1 MERVT
6 FEQLLD
12 AGVHFG
18 HLKRKWNPNMAPYIF
33 MERKGIH
40 IIDLYKTQAKMEEAA
55 NALKQIAMSG
65 KQILFVATKKQAQD
79 LVANKVS
86 RINMPYVTE
95 RWPGGMLTNFAT
107 IRRTIRK
114 MKSMEKLMSGSAY
127 EKLSKRE
134 RLQMAREKAKME
146 KQFGSVA
153 DMNRLPAAVFV
164 VDIIKEY
171 IAVREAT
178 KLDIN
183 TFAIVDTNSD
193 PRQVDFP
200 VPANDDAS
208 KSIDLVLEYMV
219 KAVEEGLN
227 ERKMEKEKARQEKE
241 SERKVKEKRKT
252 APKEKVAE
260 EKTKEKPAE
269 EKPAQEKEAPAE
281 MKKTDERKP
290 EDAKSAAQT
299 QITAEEKEAHKPEE
313 KKPEQNKEQ

>member
-55 NALKQIAMSG
+55 KALKQIAMSG

-114 MKSMEKLMSGSAY
+114 MKSMEKLMSGSAF

-134 RLQMAREKAKME
+134 RLQMEREKAKME

-193 PRQVDFP
+193 PREVDFP
-200 VPANDDAS
+200 IPANDDAS

-219 KAVEEGLN
+219 KAVEEGLA
-227 ERKMEKEKARQEKE
+227 ERKMEKEKIRQEKE
-241 SERKVKEKRKT
+241 NEKKVKEKRKT
-252 APKEKVAE
+252 AAKEKVKE
-260 EKTKEKPAE
+260 EESKEKESKEKPAE
-269 EKPAQEKEAPAE
+269 KETVTKKDTQEDTTKEA
-281 MKKTDERKP
+281 
-290 EDAKSAAQT
+290 AADPK
-299 QITAEEKEAHKPEE
+299 AKEAAATQKKDQKKPEE
-313 KKPEQNKEQ
+313 KKQEEDK